1 MDPINYRRGGQSIF
15 GDWARG
21 DFSRFGQL
29 MLAGAI
35 CGILWEFWNMWATT
49 KWIYTFPFP
58 WLRELKLFEMPL
70 VGFLGFPAFNVE
82 YFVMFHFI
90 ALFFTK
96 EDKLKI

>member
-1 MDPINYRRGGQSIF
+1 
-15 GDWARG
+15 
-21 DFSRFGQL
+21 
-29 MLAGAI
+29 
-35 CGILWEFWNMWATT
+35 MWATT

-90 ALFFTK
+90 ALFFTR